1 METPLALNARIAT
14 QTCLTEPI
22 AAKTMLA
29 SNSVAG
35 LFGFQLEAPFVRV
48 RASVLI
54 LLALEPIYTM

>member
-14 QTCLTEPI
+14 QTCLTEPT

-35 LFGFQLEAPFVRV
+35 LFGFQLEAPFAKV
-48 RASVLI
+48 RASVLM
-54 LLALEPIYTM
+54 LPVLEPMYTM